1 MFQHH
6 KIAIGCTLSS
16 ALYCFY
22 NQIPMIYVERQKVHP
37 FNFFQSKTDL
47 SLLKIEP
54 LCYDLSMPN
63 EKVAIFGT
71 SKRQVYEKILVLLS
85 LSGFI
90 PFSNIAKSIH
100 INKKYLKVITEQN
113 KVFNLDYD
121 KLIIFDDVGVSGLS
135 TISEKNENTK
145 TQVLD
150 WFDVNLGSSH
160 QLDYISNEDDFV
172 KDIFFYESNRPDVRS
187 GVKDLVSISYLTTH
201 EAKYDYQYSDT
212 YARFKILKC
221 MKDAGIRGPKNGK
234 NPNYPSRSLEPFKW
248 LSPKITFRQR
258 QVLPLPMGKYQNTK
272 KINFCYDVPEEI
284 ISQNIIKLNTYSAKL
299 LNAL

>member
-1 MFQHH
+1 MFQYN

-22 NQIPMIYVERQKVHP
+22 NQIPMIYVERRKVHP
-37 FNFFQSKTDL
+37 FEFFQSKTDL

-54 LCYDLSMPN
+54 LYYDLKMPDN
-63 EKVAIFGT
+63 GIAIFGI

-85 LSGFI
+85 LSGLV
-90 PFSNIAKSIH
+90 PFSNLAKAVSVG
-100 INKKYLKVITEQN
+100 KKEIKVITENN
-113 KVFNLDYD
+113 KVFNIGFDN
-121 KLIIFDDVGVSGLS
+121 IIVFDDTKISGLT
-135 TISEKNENTK
+135 TISERDKNIK

-160 QLDYISNEDDFV
+160 NIDYISTDDDFI
-172 KDIFFYESNRPDVRS
+172 KDIFFYDSKRPKVYS
-187 GVKDLVSISYLTTH
+187 GTKDLIAISYLTPH

-221 MKDAGIRGPKNGK
+221 MKEAGIRGPKNGK
-234 NPNYPSRSLEPFKW
+234 NPNYPNRSSEPFKW
-248 LSPKITFRQR
+248 LSPKITFTDRKI
-258 QVLPLPMGKYQNTK
+258 VLPPMPKYRSTK
-272 KINFCYDVPEEI
+272 KIKFCYDPPEKI
-284 ISQNIIKLNTYSAKL
+284 IADHTIKINTYTSKL

>member
-1 MFQHH
+1 MFQYH

-22 NQIPMIYVERQKVHP
+22 NQIPMIYVERHKIHP
-37 FNFFQSKTDL
+37 FIFFQPKTDL

-54 LCYDLSMPN
+54 LCYDLKMPN
-63 EKVAIFGT
+63 NKVAIVGT

-85 LSGFI
+85 LSGLV

-100 INKKYLKVITEQN
+100 INKKYLKVITDQN
-113 KVFNLDYD
+113 KIFNLNYD

-160 QLDYISNEDDFV
+160 ELDYISNEGDFV

-187 GVKDLVSISYLTTH
+187 GVKDLVSISYLTTQ

-221 MKDAGIRGPKNGK
+221 MKEAGIRGPKNGK
-234 NPNYPSRSLEPFKW
+234 NPNYPNRSSEPFKW
-248 LSPKITFRQR
+248 LSPKITFKQR
-258 QVLPLPMGKYQNTK
+258 QILPPSMGRYQNTK
-272 KINFCYDVPEEI
+272 KIDFCYDVPEKI
-284 ISQNIIKLNTYSAKL
+284 ISSNIIKLNTYSTKL